1 VDDLMLVAVAPDR
14 HFVNIDAAI
23 LHWKTARMQLAHKWP
38 VRYMALS
45 PTGGVLYSRTQRVK
59 M

>member
-1 VDDLMLVAVAPDR
+1 MLVTAAPDR

-38 VRYMALS
+38 VRYMVIS
-45 PTGGVLYSRTQRVK
+45 PTGGVLYARALRVK

>member
-1 VDDLMLVAVAPDR
+1 MLVAVAPDR

>member
-1 VDDLMLVAVAPDR
+1 MLVAVAPDR

-38 VRYMALS
+38 VRYAVLS
-45 PTGGVLYSRTQRVK
+45 RVSGNVMYSRTQRMK